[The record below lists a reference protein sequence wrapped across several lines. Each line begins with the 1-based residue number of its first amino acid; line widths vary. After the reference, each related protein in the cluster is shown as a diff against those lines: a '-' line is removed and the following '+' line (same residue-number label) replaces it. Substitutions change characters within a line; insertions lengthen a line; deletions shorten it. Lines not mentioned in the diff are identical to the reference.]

1 MATCIKSIFSRKW
14 LNASRYYSL
23 FLAREKCMIW
33 NIGKKNDS
41 KELFSYFPTKNH
53 GIACTLL
60 TYYSPVRPPLLLI
73 TTEFLSLWTQ
83 IRINKAKQTHFYGNE
98 IKLSF
103 RILLVSKAV
112 PLTAMVVVTK
122 VASILIR
129 LSFEKIIKLLK

>member
-1 MATCIKSIFSRKW
+1 M
-14 LNASRYYSL
+14 YEVSL
-23 FLAREKCMIW
+23 HT
-33 NIGKKNDS
+33 
-41 KELFSYFPTKNH
+41 TKNH

-83 IRINKAKQTHFYGNE
+83 IRINKAKQTHFYGKE

-112 PLTAMVVVTK
+112 PLTTMVVVTK

-129 LSFEKIIKLLK
+129 LSFEKIIKLPK